1 MLSLVKNTELEAP
14 VTGQQKVHS
23 CLALKL
29 LSLKASSVFTASNLV
44 GMGVLPLQFTN
55 GQSWKT
61 LGITGRETFD
71 ITGLSNDVQPG
82 QSVKVTAT
90 REDGTSFEFPAI
102 VRLDSL
108 VDVDY
113 YRNGGILQTVL
124 RSILAEKN

>member
-1 MLSLVKNTELEAP
+1 
-14 VTGQQKVHS
+14 
-23 CLALKL
+23 
-29 LSLKASSVFTASNLV
+29 
-44 GMGVLPLQFTN
+44 MGVLPLQFVN
-55 GQSWKT
+55 GESWKS

-82 QSVKVTAT
+82 STVKVTAT
-90 REDGTSFEFPAI
+90 REDGTSFEFTAL

>member
-1 MLSLVKNTELEAP
+1 M
-14 VTGQQKVHS
+14 TGQQKVHS

-29 LSLKASSVFTASNLV
+29 LSLKASSVFTAVTLLV
-44 GMGVLPLQFTN
+44 WAFFRFNSQTGT
-55 GQSWKT
+55 SWKT

-82 QSVKVTAT
+82 QTVKVTAT
-90 REDGTSFEFPAI
+90 REDGTSFEFTAL

-124 RSILAEKN
+124 RQIIANQ